1 MGPGTLCSP
10 GLGDRGH
17 LGVPYDRFGTYGRDT
32 HQSGRNPSFDSVK
45 TSIRTILGSL
55 VVMGFEPVFGLG
67 TIRSTYTGRS
77 YSSRF
82 GSGERGGD
90 CSGGRL
96 AGRLDR
102 RGRLVAE
109 LRFGGR
115 RDFLFAGG
123 CGVPDGSLDLGGHRD
138 LSGLGDG
145 LGRRSGRLDGIL
157 QVGRRGR
164 LGDLGIG
171 GLPSRGARAR
181 YRTPRPAGLAVTSRW
196 FRFSATGRRGK
207 VRRDGHHHAS
217 LLITRVHDPAV
228 EMLSLRDQTGQPKPL
243 R

>member
-17 LGVPYDRFGTYGRDT
+17 LGVPYDRFSTYRRDT
-32 HQSGRNPSFDSVK
+32 YQSEKKPGLDFGK
-45 TSIRTILGSL
+45 TSVRTVLGSL

-77 YSSRF
+77 CFSRF
-82 GSGERGGD
+82 GSAERGRA

-96 AGRLDR
+96 AGRLHR
-102 RGRLVAE
+102 RGRLVVE
-109 LRFGGR
+109 LLFGGR
-115 RDFLFAGG
+115 SDFFFSGG
-123 CGVPDGSLDLGGHRD
+123 CGGPDGSLDLGGHRD

-207 VRRDGHHHAS
+207 VRRDGHRHAS
-217 LLITRVHDPAV
+217 LFITRVDDPAV